1 MRALFFLKFFV
12 KAVQFVH
19 LLRLLSRGQQIRS
32 PRKEV
37 TNVKH
42 NLKISVSKE
51 ATKESVVSCRNVT
64 VRERFLRFL
73 LGDKQKL
80 TIIVPGNTV
89 SELAIAEIKEGGQI
103 HE

>member
-1 MRALFFLKFFV
+1 M
-12 KAVQFVH
+12 
-19 LLRLLSRGQQIRS
+19 
-32 PRKEV
+32 
-37 TNVKH
+37 KH
-42 NLKISVSKE
+42 NLKISVFKE
-51 ATKESVVSCRNVT
+51 PTKESVVSCRNVT

-89 SELAIAEIKEGGQI
+89 SEPAIAEIKEGGQI

>member
-1 MRALFFLKFFV
+1 M
-12 KAVQFVH
+12 
-19 LLRLLSRGQQIRS
+19 
-32 PRKEV
+32 
-37 TNVKH
+37 KH
-42 NLKISVSKE
+42 NLKISVFKE
-51 ATKESVVSCRNVT
+51 PTKESVT

>member
-1 MRALFFLKFFV
+1 M
-12 KAVQFVH
+12 
-19 LLRLLSRGQQIRS
+19 
-32 PRKEV
+32 
-37 TNVKH
+37 KH